1 MEPNRNST
9 YREEATKI
17 ITHSLRC
24 CLSEDNVVPNTR
36 RALLL
41 LGGHFTFSGDLL
53 AEDWMLKQAG
63 FIDNSRATAAACS
76 SDAVVHV
83 PHT

>member
-1 MEPNRNST
+1 MEPNINST
-9 YREEATKI
+9 YREEATKT

-24 CLSEDNVVPNTR
+24 CLSDGNVVPNTR

-53 AEDWMLKQAG
+53 AEDLMLKQAG
-63 FIDNSRATAAACS
+63 FIDHSQATAAS
-76 SDAVVHV
+76 SDAVIHV
-83 PHT
+83 LRHT